1 MRPERDIM
9 PANPSTP
16 REAAPA
22 RGRTITTILLI
33 MLAIL
38 IIRDV
43 FARRWGAH

>member
-1 MRPERDIM
+1 MRPEGAIM
-9 PANPSTP
+9 PANPSTA
-16 REAAPA
+16 REAAPG

-33 MLAIL
+33 MLVFL